1 MADEYKAKLAGAG
14 FENVGIEPTRVYSIE
29 DARDF
34 LSGRSLNVDRLA
46 KEATERADLRRE
58 LEAIPPIAPDDTMHE
73 GDQTD
78 HASADTDREFDVI
91 NRARVQSLLHQIEQ
105 ALVRLENGS
114 YGFCEVTGEPIG
126 LKRLMAQPA
135 TPLSLA
141 AQEERER
148 RAR

>member
-1 MADEYKAKLAGAG
+1 MNDMSVELPPDYQPSL
-14 FENVGIEPTRVYSIE
+14 TE
-29 DARDF
+29 DYMNPAQVEFFHR
-34 LSGRSLNVDRLA
+34 RLLQS
-46 KEATERADLRRE
+46 RAELRHE
-58 LEAIPPIAPDDTMHE
+58 LEAIPPIGPDETAHQ

-78 HASADTDREFDVI
+78 HASADTDREFDFI

-141 AQEERER
+141 AQEQRER
-148 RAR
+148 RAG